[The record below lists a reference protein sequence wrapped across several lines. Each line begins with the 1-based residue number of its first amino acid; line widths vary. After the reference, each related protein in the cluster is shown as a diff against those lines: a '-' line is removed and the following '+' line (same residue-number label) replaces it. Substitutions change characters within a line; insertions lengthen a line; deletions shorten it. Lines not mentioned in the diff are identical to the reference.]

1 MIEQEKTKILVVD
14 DSQEV
19 REKLSAMLKEMPEV
33 ELIGTAANGMCAIDM
48 IANGR
53 I

>member
-19 REKLSAMLKEMPEV
+19 REKLSSVLKDMPEI
-33 ELIGTAANGMCAIDM
+33 ELLEE
-48 IANGR
+48 
-53 I
+53 